1 MTLEFCPG
9 YAKAPWRK
17 LVNEVPGDDVYPPAD
32 FRTEWGP
39 MFHRGRLD
47 GTARVLVIG
56 QDPAAHEAVCRRI
69 LVGLAGQRLQGFLAK
84 LGITSSYVLVNA
96 FTFSVYGQQSA
107 ERHDGD
113 AAIAAYR
120 HRWLDAIAA
129 RSPLAAVVTLGHVA
143 RTAAETWQATTT
155 GPGRTLPVVPIL
167 HPTFPD
173 AASRS
178 RARNRPTLAEAM
190 AQLCTNWNA
199 ALTRLSSVVTPDEAV
214 PLVPYG
220 ATITPAELAPIP
232 AADLPAGMPAWMRS
246 LEPWASHTGADAEAK
261 RATITVTVPAGLRPW
276 R

>member
-1 MTLEFCPG
+1 MPIEFCPG
-9 YAKAPWRK
+9 YAKAPWRT
-17 LVNEVPGDDVYPPAD
+17 LVNEVPGDDVYPPD
-32 FRTEWGP
+32 SFRTEWGP

-47 GTARVLVIG
+47 GTARALVVG
-56 QDPAAHEAVCRRI
+56 QDPAAHEAICRRI
-69 LVGLAGQRLQGFLAK
+69 LVGLAGQRLQGFLGK
-84 LGITSSYVLVNA
+84 LGVTSSYVLVNA
-96 FTFSVYGQQSA
+96 FAFSVYGQRSA
-107 ERHDGD
+107 ERHEHDP
-113 AAIAAYR
+113 AIAAYR
-120 HRWLDAIAA
+120 NRWLDALAA
-129 RSPLAAVVTLGHVA
+129 RSPLQAVVTLGHVA
-143 RTAAETWQATTT
+143 RSAVETWQATTT
-155 GPGRTLPVVPIL
+155 GPGASLPVEPIL

-190 AQLCTNWNA
+190 AQLCEQWNE
-199 ALTRLSSVVTPDEAV
+199 ALGRLSTVVTPDEAR

-220 ATITPAELAPIP
+220 TAITPADLVAIP

>member
-1 MTLEFCPG
+1 MPLEFCPG

-17 LVNEVPGDDVYPPAD
+17 LVVDVPGTDVYPPDA

-47 GTARVLVIG
+47 GTARVLVVG
-56 QDPAAHEAVCRRI
+56 QDPAAHEAICRRI
-69 LVGLAGQRLQGFLAK
+69 LVGLAGQRIQGFLAK
-84 LGITSSYVLVNA
+84 LGVTSSYVLVNA
-96 FTFSVYGQQSA
+96 FVYSVYGQPAA
-107 ERHDGD
+107 ERHEHD

-120 HRWLDAIAA
+120 NRWLDALAA
-129 RSPLAAVVTLGHVA
+129 RSPLEAVITLGHVA
-143 RTAAETWQATTT
+143 RSAVETWQATTT
-155 GPGRTLPVVPIL
+155 GPGAALPVVPIL

-190 AQLCTNWNA
+190 AQLCANWND
-199 ALTRLSSVVTPDEAV
+199 ALARLAPIVTPDEAR

-220 ATITPAELAPIP
+220 AALTPADLVAIP
-232 AADLPAGMPAWMRS
+232 AADLPAGTPDWMRS
-246 LEPWASHTGADAEAK
+246 LEKWAAHTGADDEAK
-261 RATITVTVPAGLRPW
+261 RATITVTVPARLRPW